1 MTEAQLTKQARGFA
15 VAFGFLFLFGAIWL
29 FAEYYVPL
37 KQFGAAAY
45 AEDQEAIRE
54 TIRRLLQ
61 LTLQSLPAIA
71 LLGALKTAERLFE
84 RFGKGDILSDSGA
97 RSIGHIGD
105 WLLAA
110 GVLGMLGFDGEASAF
125 AVHFRPDIVL
135 AAVGLSVRFIG
146 HVWAMAARIKAEN
159 DQIV

>member
-1 MTEAQLTKQARGFA
+1 MTQDQLMKQARGFA
-15 VAFGFLFLFGAIWL
+15 AIFGILFVVGAIWL

-37 KQFGAAAY
+37 KEYGAAAF
-45 AEDQEAIRE
+45 AEDQPAIRE
-54 TIRRLLQ
+54 SIRSLLR

-84 RFGKGDILSDSGA
+84 RFGQGDMLSDTAA

-105 WLLAA
+105 WLLVA
-110 GVLGMLGFDGEASAF
+110 GVLGMLGVDGEGSAF

-135 AAVGLSVRFIG
+135 AAVGLSVRYIG
-146 HVWAMAARIKAEN
+146 HVWAMAARVKAEN
-159 DQIV
+159 DQII